1 MLKSKSKLEEYLSKI
16 CMDIAIDTGKCNEIY
31 DYIKD
36 KYNIPRELIS
46 DLLCFRMTFT
56 EASEYVLF
64 CLLDGINFSGGFYK
78 SPDEFYTPQEVK
90 KYSKT
95 KYKVSKIKFPLR
107 FKMIQVEDDQWIGKI
122 DVQLL
127 MELRDAQMINY
138 NVNAQRTM
146 QRIIRGDKEIYR
158 ISLNKN
164 AVASIR
170 HDMEAR
176 TFIPNTLTLNIPLE
190 DYEAEFHYDE
200 KNMEFVISSL
210 KCFHIS
216 DGFHRY
222 IAACKAS
229 DEDKDFNYNMEVRI
243 VNWAE
248 PKVQTF
254 IYQEDQKTPL
264 KKMDSESLNMN
275 KAANIIVGRINNN
288 VFCNMK
294 GLISRNNGI
303 INYGEMASLVDWF
316 YLKKLRRR
324 AVNTNAI
331 QIKAVK
337 EITENINII
346 TETNLDYMS
355 KKWDYKFLLAAFC
368 TFDYFNRNQ
377 EMDKRKMNDIVVKTY
392 EKLNNIQDNKLK
404 NKTPR
409 KVLIDLVMEIIDEVK

>member
-1 MLKSKSKLEEYLSKI
+1 MLKSKGELEKYLNKV
-16 CMDIAIDTGKCNEIY
+16 CTGIAIDTKKCNEIY
-31 DYIKD
+31 DFIKD

-46 DLLCFRMTFT
+46 DLLCSRATFI

-64 CLLDGINFSGGFYK
+64 CLLDGINFLGGLYK
-78 SPDEFYTPQEVK
+78 TPDEFYTPQEIK

-95 KYKVSKIKFPLR
+95 KYKVNKINFPLR
-107 FKMIQVEDDQWIGKI
+107 FKMIQIEDDQWIGKI

-138 NVNAQRTM
+138 NANAQRM
-146 QRIIRGDKEIYR
+146 MKKIIRGDKEIYK

-164 AVASIR
+164 AVASIK
-170 HDMEAR
+170 HDMEAG

-190 DYEAEFHYDE
+190 DCEAIFHYDE
-200 KNMEFVISSL
+200 KNIELVINSL

-229 DEDKDFNYNMEVRI
+229 DENKNFNYNMEVRI

-275 KAANIIVGRINNN
+275 KAANIIVDRINNN
-288 VFCNMK
+288 IYCNMK
-294 GLISRNNGI
+294 GLISRNDGI
-303 INYGEMASLVDWF
+303 INYGEMAALVDWF
-316 YLKKLRRR
+316 YLKKKKRTT
-324 AVNTNAI
+324 NMNAI
-331 QIKAVK
+331 QMEAVK
-337 EITENINII
+337 EIIKNINII
-346 TETNLDYMS
+346 TEENLDYIN
-355 KKWDYKFLLAAFC
+355 KKWDYKLLLSVFC
-368 TFDYFNRNQ
+368 TFDYFNKNK
-377 EMDKRKMNDIVVKTY
+377 ELDKRGMNNVIIKTY
-392 EKLNNIQDNKLK
+392 EKLNIIQDNKLK

-409 KVLIDLVMEIIDEVK
+409 KVLIDLVMDIINKVK